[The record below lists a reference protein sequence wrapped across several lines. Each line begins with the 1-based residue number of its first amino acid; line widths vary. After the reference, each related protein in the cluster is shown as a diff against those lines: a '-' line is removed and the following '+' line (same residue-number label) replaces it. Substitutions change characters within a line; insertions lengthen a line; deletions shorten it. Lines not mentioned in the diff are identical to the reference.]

1 MKRVDFCRLG
11 FQSGKDAD
19 SRGRAALSRER
30 VESKAT
36 NYDDLKPEKR
46 AVSDLE
52 TFSNP
57 YTDSRIFHSSPE
69 QNVNMVFAGIDTE
82 TPEHLFADRR
92 NEKGAVMDAI
102 CAHLP
107 RSREPVFTLV
117 FRGLS
122 GLG

>member
-1 MKRVDFCRLG
+1 MKRVDFCRLAL
-11 FQSGKDAD
+11 QSGMDAD
-19 SRGRAALSRER
+19 HRSRAARSRELL
-30 VESKAT
+30 ESKAI
-36 NYDDLKPEKR
+36 YDLRPEMK
-46 AVSDLE
+46 VSDLE

-107 RSREPVFTLV
+107 RMVGSRSLLLFSAACP
-117 FRGLS
+117 G
-122 GLG
+122 

>member
-1 MKRVDFCRLG
+1 MKRVDFRWLAL
-11 FQSGKDAD
+11 QSGMDAD
-19 SRGRAALSRER
+19 HRSRAARSRELL
-30 VESKAT
+30 ESKAI
-36 NYDDLKPEKR
+36 YDDLKPEMR

-92 NEKGAVMDAI
+92 NEKCAVMDAI